1 MASFTEQDMKHSDTE
16 QDKIQIEVRKKDIP
30 CNNSDEKFRYIY
42 IRYDHLSDSQNA
54 YEVIPENGELFTQFV
69 NGNRNLYELNTVKRK
84 QEPEIPDQAISC
96 FSTNKGK
103 GRNEIF
109 YQDGSIFMYY
119 YPSDYESDYDVLYNA
134 IKQINGIRKKP
145 GLSDLIIFRNKMN
158 SADDITMSRIN
169 TAIVRNKV
177 SSVSLPIMSL
187 LNLNM
192 GEWENESYVTTLIDH
207 TQEDWKRHDPSVCV
221 HHSIMHTLGAWH
233 MHNIVNTCITIDKEI
248 GEKHYQNYHTDLT
261 YIDPDSN
268 HNNISNA
275 YYFDVRSVLL
285 LPYPREVY
293 NVEETKRKL
302 KELLLQVEQNDTQS
316 FHIFS
321 DMGSNESRE
330 ITIDSIID
338 NLDEFVNDEFEKMFE
353 RKTGLS
359 HGDVKFIQHFLMGL
373 RT

>member
-16 QDKIQIEVRKKDIP
+16 QDKRQFEARKKDIP

-84 QEPEIPDQAISC
+84 EEPEIPDQAISC
-96 FSTNKGK
+96 FNMNTGK

-109 YQDGSIFMYY
+109 YPDGSICMYY
-119 YPSDYESDYDVLYNA
+119 YPSDYESDYDILYNA

-145 GLSDLIIFRNKMN
+145 ELSDLIIFRNKMN
-158 SADDITMSRIN
+158 SAYDITMSRIN

-207 TQEDWKRHDPSVCV
+207 TQEDWERHDPSVCV
-221 HHSIMHTLGAWH
+221 YHSIMHTLGAWH

-248 GEKHYQNYHTDLT
+248 GEKGNIANVWQGWGYKPLIKIRYDDTDKIIKHKLAKVKKFVKNPVTLPKLLYKGLRNMHHEVMFNKNIDMHNYLLGIYMNGVDN
-261 YIDPDSN
+261 SN
-268 HNNISNA
+268 TRKVITRIKKLLRKYKYNNIGVYLNK
-275 YYFDVRSVLL
+275 
-285 LPYPREVY
+285 LP
-293 NVEETKRKL
+293 
-302 KELLLQVEQNDTQS
+302 S
-316 FHIFS
+316 
-321 DMGSNESRE
+321 
-330 ITIDSIID
+330 
-338 NLDEFVNDEFEKMFE
+338 
-353 RKTGLS
+353 LS
-359 HGDVKFIQHFLMGL
+359 QLTFP
-373 RT
+373 